1 MHAALAT
8 LTKGGFKTSEASAR
22 LATALGTII
31 KPSSEA
37 VKLTEELG
45 LEFNASALKAKGLH
59 GFLQDVKKATGGNV
73 EEMAQLFGGMESLS
87 VMLALTG
94 KQSQE
99 FTDILGRMGNVSGA
113 TEEAFNKQ
121 KETLGDLWDTF
132 KNFAEK
138 QAILLGAELAP
149 YLKDVL
155 NTTMAWCEANRDL
168 IAQKIPEYA
177 SKIAK
182 TVSDIAKAISFV
194 SGLAIPGSLGI
205 IGLVLFGPVGGAIA
219 LALGLI
225 IKNMRD
231 FEKNFGKLQKKIS
244 SGNMDV
250 MDSFNML
257 GADAA
262 YMYESTA
269 DAGAA
274 AAKAQADDYAN
285 LKRAAKLS
293 TESIVKDVA
302 GQNKALL
309 KISKKTGVEQ
319 VKISAK
325 TTKAIADDV
334 EKAWNLEIKA
344 SEATAKAYVKSV
356 KDKVKA
362 ADDYAKESTRIYERM
377 ADSVNKTTLG
387 EKDYREK
394 ILNQQYDSYKKH
406 LSSLAEQDEKYA
418 DGVKLLDVWL
428 KDQKAEIWKDWARE
442 HGNVLDTMKVAWDDF
457 KDSALNVSE
466 TMYKAW
472 KDSLGLMK
480 TALSDTFYSAF
491 QGNIS
496 DIKNIWSDLAGTL
509 KDTFLRMITDIA
521 AEKIIMYFKN
531 AWSGDPTGKGTIE
544 KMIGIDVPFLTFAS
558 GGKVPG
564 AYNGRKG
571 FAGDTV
577 PIMATPGEYMV
588 RREVAQ
594 NPAIRSLLDALNQSG
609 AGAGMIAAG
618 KNIPALG
625 ATGMYGGGIVEPQ
638 LGHYG
643 WGFIG
648 DLWEGAKDVGGALWE
663 GAKDIGSALWE
674 GAK

>member
-1 MHAALAT
+1 
-8 LTKGGFKTSEASAR
+8 
-22 LATALGTII
+22 
-31 KPSSEA
+31 
-37 VKLTEELG
+37 
-45 LEFNASALKAKGLH
+45 
-59 GFLQDVKKATGGNV
+59 
-73 EEMAQLFGGMESLS
+73 
-87 VMLALTG
+87 
-94 KQSQE
+94 
-99 FTDILGRMGNVSGA
+99 
-113 TEEAFNKQ
+113 
-121 KETLGDLWDTF
+121 
-132 KNFAEK
+132 
-138 QAILLGAELAP
+138 
-149 YLKDVL
+149 
-155 NTTMAWCEANRDL
+155 
-168 IAQKIPEYA
+168 
-177 SKIAK
+177 
-182 TVSDIAKAISFV
+182 
-194 SGLAIPGSLGI
+194 
-205 IGLVLFGPVGGAIA
+205 
-219 LALGLI
+219 
-225 IKNMRD
+225 
-231 FEKNFGKLQKKIS
+231 
-244 SGNMDV
+244 
-250 MDSFNML
+250 
-257 GADAA
+257 
-262 YMYESTA
+262 
-269 DAGAA
+269 
-274 AAKAQADDYAN
+274 
-285 LKRAAKLS
+285 
-293 TESIVKDVA
+293 
-302 GQNKALL
+302 
-309 KISKKTGVEQ
+309 
-319 VKISAK
+319 
-325 TTKAIADDV
+325 
-334 EKAWNLEIKA
+334 
-344 SEATAKAYVKSV
+344 
-356 KDKVKA
+356 
-362 ADDYAKESTRIYERM
+362 M

-663 GAKDIGSALWE
+663 GAKDIGGALWE
-674 GAK
+674 GAKGTFKTISDITNFLSQNDMGRALAVLANVALAVCMPEAIPAQLSYAGVSGGLTAATGGSWEDALWNANTAAALAGGAKAASSYIKNTQLVKMGGKWVEVPKSRLGTVGGQSLYLNDAYESIAVSLPENNLGTYWSIAKQAPESAIKDIMQQSSDAWTKAKTLAQTPWDELVKMGVDKAGNFTKESWEALKNVPSDAWKGISSIPERTWAFMNSFDLPAYLMANMPGILGNMRSALDSIGSRLGLKYGGITEGPGSGYPVTLHDTEAVVPLPGGRKIPVEMKGTSPGTTIHLNGPLVSIEGDNHVFDDQFIEKLAREVRTELRKLEELRH